1 MGIFSLSTPVLS
13 SFAGH
18 RDGYKKSNNTIGKPA
33 LMFLKP
39 YTGFSD
45 RELVESINGN
55 MYNEER
61 NHSIKQVGIR
71 VFLLAAGLPAGE
83 IRI

>member
-1 MGIFSLSTPVLS
+1 MFSLSIPVLS

-33 LMFLKP
+33 LMFLKLC
-39 YTGFSD
+39 TKFSD
-45 RELVESINGN
+45 RKLVESISGN
-55 MYNEER
+55 IYNVGR

-71 VFLLAAGLPAGE
+71 VFLIAAGLPAGE